1 MESNENA
8 CVHHCNLISDIL
20 NKQTKEFKNILV
32 NSLCCI
38 FLICSN
44 GECNMAVGGGE
55 VASYKGGGECHILA
69 KG

>member
-32 NSLCCI
+32 NSLSCI

-55 VASYKGGGECHILA
+55 VS
-69 KG
+69 